1 MDHEPSAFGA
11 ILRRFRTAAA
21 LSQEALAERAGL
33 SLRGVSDLE
42 RGVRRA
48 PHLATVGMLA
58 DALDLSQAER
68 SALVAAARH
77 PPPTARGER
86 EGRLS
91 RLPIPSH
98 PLVGRETDIA
108 AVTGLLAVPA
118 VRLLTLT
125 GVGGT
130 GKTRLALAV
139 AERVALDFNG
149 GVTFISL
156 APLRDA
162 TFVAAAIAEH
172 LGVRERAEQSLR
184 DALVT
189 HLLDKQTLLVLD
201 NFEHV
206 LPAAPL
212 VADLLAACPLLRVL
226 TTSRAALHLSGE
238 YLYPVS
244 PLALPAA
251 GRVQP
256 LAELGEVEAV
266 RLFVDR
272 VRAVKPDFALTE
284 TNALAIVE
292 IVRRLDGLPLALEL
306 AAARVR
312 VLSPTALLTRLDQRL
327 PLLTGGPQ
335 DRPDRQRTL
344 RNTIAWSYDLL
355 SPAERVLFRRL
366 AVFAG
371 GWSLE
376 AAETV
381 STVDEPLDVL
391 EGMAALLDN
400 SLVQGAEQDA
410 EPRYTML
417 ETIREFGLEQ
427 LVATG
432 EEDAIRDRH
441 AFYFLHLAERLIPNI
456 HLLESLEQPAQLV
469 MEYDNLRLSLLWFD
483 SRDQAEAL
491 LRLTATL
498 AGEWIARGLLREGLD
513 SIEGVLR
520 RTRSTASAGRV
531 QVLHAAGVMGVYQ
544 GNHERA
550 APFFEEALAVARD
563 VGDPFLIGQAVAFVG
578 WLSYRRGEYQRAEER
593 VAEALRLLDGIP
605 DQVRATPTL
614 LIAGDTAMVQEH
626 FAQALPHYQRII
638 DLNQTAGFVWIVCDA
653 ESGLG
658 GVYYC
663 LGDVHQAVALYA
675 ASLRRA
681 YAQHITAQFV
691 SALVGVAAIAAS
703 TGHLE
708 VGAQLLGAAEGLADS
723 IDARIFP
730 RDFPVRQRAL
740 SALTN
745 VPEENQLTREFA
757 AGRSLTME
765 QALAAAEA
773 IIAEMDEP
781 VPDSSRDV
789 LMPL

>member
-1 MDHEPSAFGA
+1 
-11 ILRRFRTAAA
+11 
-21 LSQEALAERAGL
+21 
-33 SLRGVSDLE
+33 
-42 RGVRRA
+42 
-48 PHLATVGMLA
+48 
-58 DALDLSQAER
+58 
-68 SALVAAARH
+68 
-77 PPPTARGER
+77 
-86 EGRLS
+86 
-91 RLPIPSH
+91 
-98 PLVGRETDIA
+98 
-108 AVTGLLAVPA
+108 
-118 VRLLTLT
+118 LT

-139 AERVALDFNG
+139 AQQVTPDFAG
-149 GVTFISL
+149 DVTFISL

-162 TFVAAAIAEH
+162 AFVAATIAEQ

-189 HLLDKQTLLVLD
+189 HFVDKHTLLVLD

-212 VADLLAACPLLRVL
+212 VADLLAACPSLWVL
-226 TTSRAALHLSGE
+226 ATSRAALHLSGE
-238 YLYPVS
+238 YIYPVS

-251 GRVQP
+251 DRVPP
-256 LAELGEVEAV
+256 LAELGQVEAV

-272 VRAVKPDFALTE
+272 VQAVKPDFALTE
-284 TNALAIVE
+284 SNAPAVVA
-292 IVRRLDGLPLALEL
+292 IVRRLEGLPLALEL

-312 VLSPTALLTRLDQRL
+312 LLPAAALLARLDQRL

-355 SPAERVLFRRL
+355 REDEQALFRRL

-371 GWSLE
+371 GWTLE
-376 AAETV
+376 AAEAV
-381 STVDEPLDVL
+381 AAADEPLDVL

-400 SLVQGAEQDA
+400 SLVQSAEQDA
-410 EPRYTML
+410 EPRATML

-427 LVATG
+427 LTATG
-432 EEDAIRDRH
+432 EEDETRDRH
-441 AFYFLHLAERLIPNI
+441 AVYFLHLAERLVPDI

-469 MEYDNLRLSLLWFD
+469 VEYDNLRLALLWFD
-483 SRDQAEAL
+483 SHDHVEAL

-513 SIEGVLR
+513 RIEGVLG
-520 RTRSTASAGRV
+520 RTRSTVSAGRV
-531 QVLHAAGVMGVYQ
+531 QVLLAAGVMGVYQ
-544 GNHERA
+544 GNDERA
-550 APFFEEALAVARD
+550 APFFEEALVVARD

-593 VAEALRLLDGIP
+593 IAEALRLLDGIP
-605 DQVRATPTL
+605 DPVRATPAL

-638 DLNQTAGFVWIVCDA
+638 DLNQTAGFGWILCDA
-653 ESGLG
+653 ESGLA

-663 LGDVHQAVALYA
+663 LGDVQQAVALYA

-723 IDARIFP
+723 IDARMFP
-730 RDFPVRQRAL
+730 RDFPMRQRAL

-745 VPEENQLTREFA
+745 ALEENRLTRELA
-757 AGRSLTME
+757 AGRSLAMD
-765 QALAAAEA
+765 QALATAES
-773 IIAEMDEP
+773 IIAEMDEL
-781 VPDSSRDV
+781 VPDSAHDV
-789 LMPL
+789 FMPL